1 MLAKLM
7 SFFLLGLVR
16 LLTGAQARWHGCPPK
31 AEQRIYFANHQSHAD
46 LVMIW
51 AALPAELR
59 GITRPIAA
67 RDYWTK
73 SPFKKW
79 ITTEVFNAVYV
90 ERERKA
96 DESGVF
102 NDPLQPLLDALEKGD
117 SIIIFPEGTRGHEE
131 LPQRFKSGLYNLALK
146 FPQVVLIPAWIN
158 NIQRLLP
165 KGEVVPVP
173 VLCSVTFGAPMQ
185 VRVSGAGEE
194 KHVEDHAAF
203 AERARDA
210 VIALREI

>member
-7 SFFLLGLVR
+7 SIFLLGLVR

-67 RDYWTK
+67 KDYWTK

-146 FPQVVLIPAWIN
+146 FPHVVLIPAWIN

-185 VRVSGAGEE
+185 VRMSGSGEE
-194 KHVEDHAAF
+194 KYVEDHAAF

>member
-7 SFFLLGLVR
+7 SLFLLGLVR

-51 AALPAELR
+51 AALPSELR

-67 RDYWTK
+67 KDYWTK

-96 DESGVF
+96 DESGVLS
-102 NDPLQPLLDALEKGD
+102 DPLQPLLDALEKGD
-117 SIIIFPEGTRGHEE
+117 SIIIFPEGTRGNEE

-185 VRVSGAGEE
+185 VHSSGSGEE
-194 KHVEDHAAF
+194 KYVEDHAAF

-210 VIALREI
+210 VIALREV